1 MKKRKKSAAGGKN
14 GKNGKAAAKKG
25 ALAVEITGVLL
36 VFLALFGFISVISF
50 DSKDPS
56 FDTLPTAGHSIRNF
70 AGSVGSYFSQ
80 IVLSFLGLAAFLLPF
95 VLGYA
100 ALRAVLRGTSAHL
113 LKRLGTIA
121 LGLLIVCPLLAF
133 LESFPFRGSEFPAG
147 GLLGRLLLGF
157 FSRFLSEIGSFFFL
171 LAALAVFLLLS
182 TRWSLAKTLR
192 FAKGAFESTASEV
205 RIKVTD
211 RQKAKEKEKMRDRV
225 REKYE
230 APAAGVPDPKAE
242 KAARKAEKEAER
254 EREREER
261 RLERE
266 AARRPFKAP
275 PPPPKPVAPPAP
287 QPLLFPDPGKKGDYR
302 YPPFTLLEPGLPAE
316 KISTAELADKKRRI
330 EEKLKEFGIEGEV
343 REYHPGPVITTYE
356 YFPAPG
362 IKVAQVS
369 NLTED
374 LALALET
381 ESVRIQ
387 RIPGKSSLGIEIPN
401 DKRELIKLRDII
413 ESAKFQ
419 DSPSKLTFALGKD
432 VTGGVTVTD
441 LAVMPHLLIAGST
454 GTGKSVALNALIAS
468 LLYKATPE
476 EVKIVLIDPKRL
488 EFTLYEDIPHLLCP
502 VINDPKKAHV
512 VLMDIVKKMEERYKK
527 LQGVKV
533 RNIDQYNTHMR
544 QVLAEHKGPLTD
556 EEKAADRAAPLHRHH
571 HRRAGRADDGRGPGG
586 RVLHRPAGPAGPGRR
601 HPPGHGHAAA
611 VDRRHHRDDQEQL
624 LLPHR
629 LPRPVQGRLAH
640 HPRHDRRRQAPGHGR
655 HALPAAQLPPHRP
668 PPLLVHLHPRGP
680 APGQARQEPGHAD
693 LRHPHPPRRQGR
705 RRPSHARGRREGR
718 ALRQGRRDR
727 PPERPGFGLPP
738 PAPPQARLRPGGP
751 DHRPDGGRRP
761 DRPVGG
767 RQAAGDPRRPQGVLQ
782 GQGPPAGRRRGARPG
797 GLMGKQ
803 AKRACPEDAVLQYRA
818 VISFR
823 VRKALGSSNPDWE
836 DVVNEILTQAVAKIQ
851 SGEFRGD
858 SSIGTFLY
866 TITSRRIIDYIRQKT
881 RVLKHAPEPPPY
893 PDPHDELEHRERARQ
908 VEQVVNGLK
917 PKFRDVLYLYYYK
930 ELSRE
935 EVARTLDISPRRVS
949 ERVNY
954 ALKLIQKAVRK

>member
-1 MKKRKKSAAGGKN
+1 VKKRKKSAGGGKN

-56 FDTLPTAGHSIRNF
+56 FDTLPTAGHAVRNF

-80 IVLSFLGLAAFLLPF
+80 IVLSFLGLAAFVLPF

-230 APAAGVPDPKAE
+230 APAAGVPDPRSE

-275 PPPPKPVAPPAP
+275 PPPPRPVAPPAP

-556 EEKAADRAAPLHRHH
+556 EEKAQIAPLPYIVIIIDEL
-571 HRRAGRADDGRGPGG
+571 AELMMVGA
-586 RVLHRPAGPAGPGRR
+586 
-601 HPPGHGHAAA
+601 
-611 VDRRHHRDDQEQL
+611 QE
-624 LLPHR
+624 
-629 LPRPVQGRLAH
+629 VEFFIGRLAQLARAVGIH
-640 HPRHDRRRQAPGHGR
+640 LVMATQRPSIDVITGTIKNNFSCRIAFRVPSKVDSRIILDTIGADKLLGMGDM
-655 HALPAAQLPPHRP
+655 LFLPPNFPRIVRHHCSFISIPEVRR
-668 PPLLVHLHPRGP
+668 LVKHVKSQGTPTYDTRILHVVKGDVDHLMPEDGEKDELYDK
-680 APGQARQEPGHAD
+680 AVETVLQSGQASASHLQ
-693 LRHPHPPRRQGR
+693 RRLKLGY
-705 RRPSHARGRREGR
+705 AR
-718 ALRQGRRDR
+718 
-727 PPERPGFGLPP
+727 
-738 PAPPQARLRPGGP
+738 
-751 DHRPDGGRRP
+751 
-761 DRPVGG
+761 
-767 RQAAGDPRRPQGVLQ
+767 AA
-782 GQGPPAGRRRGARPG
+782 
-797 GLMGKQ
+797 
-803 AKRACPEDAVLQYRA
+803 
-818 VISFR
+818 
-823 VRKALGSSNPDWE
+823 
-836 DVVNEILTQAVAKIQ
+836 
-851 SGEFRGD
+851 
-858 SSIGTFLY
+858 
-866 TITSRRIIDYIRQKT
+866 RIIDQMEGEGLIGPSEGAKPREILVDRKEFFKDKVRQ
-881 RVLKHAPEPPPY
+881 
-893 PDPHDELEHRERARQ
+893 RA
-908 VEQVVNGLK
+908 GGAG
-917 PKFRDVLYLYYYK
+917 RDQ
-930 ELSRE
+930 E
-935 EVARTLDISPRRVS
+935 D
-949 ERVNY
+949 
-954 ALKLIQKAVRK
+954 

>member
-1 MKKRKKSAAGGKN
+1 VKKRKKSASGGKN
-14 GKNGKAAAKKG
+14 GRNGKASPKKQ
-25 ALAVEITGVLL
+25 ALAIEITGVLL
-36 VFLALFGFISVISF
+36 VFLALFAFISVISF
-50 DSKDPS
+50 DAKDPS
-56 FDTLPTAGHSIRNF
+56 FATVPTAGHPIRNF

-80 IVLSFLGLAAFLLPF
+80 IVLSFLGLAAFVLPF

-113 LKRLGTIA
+113 LKRLGTITI
-121 LGLLIVCPLLAF
+121 GLLIVCPLLAF
-133 LESFPFRGSEFPAG
+133 LDQFPFRGSDFQAG
-147 GLLGRLLLGF
+147 GLLGQLLLGF

-182 TRWSLAKTLR
+182 TRWSLAKTLH
-192 FAKGAFESTASEV
+192 FAKGAFQSTASEV

-230 APAAGVPDPKAE
+230 TPAAGALDPKAE

-254 EREREER
+254 EREREQR

-266 AARRPFKAP
+266 AARRPVRAP
-275 PPPPKPVAPPAP
+275 QPPSKPVAPPAP

-316 KISTAELADKKRRI
+316 KISTAELSDKKRRI
-330 EEKLKEFGIEGEV
+330 EEKFKEFGIEGEV

-432 VTGGVTVTD
+432 VHGGVTVTD

-468 LLYKATPE
+468 ILYKATPE
-476 EVKIVLIDPKRL
+476 EVKVVLIDPKRL

-544 QVLAEHKGPLTD
+544 QVLAEHTGPMSD
-556 EEKAADRAAPLHRHH
+556 EDKANLAPLPYIVIIIDEL
-571 HRRAGRADDGRGPGG
+571 AELMMVGA
-586 RVLHRPAGPAGPGRR
+586 
-601 HPPGHGHAAA
+601 
-611 VDRRHHRDDQEQL
+611 QE
-624 LLPHR
+624 
-629 LPRPVQGRLAH
+629 VEFFIGRLAQLARAVGIH
-640 HPRHDRRRQAPGHGR
+640 LVMATQRPSIDVITGTIKNNFSCRIAFRVPSKVDSRIIIDTGGADKLLGMGDM
-655 HALPAAQLPPHRP
+655 LFLPPNFPR
-668 PPLLVHLHPRGP
+668 LVRLHCSFISIPEVRRLVKHVKSQGTP
-680 APGQARQEPGHAD
+680 TYDTRILHVVKGDADHIRTEDGEKDELYDKAVETVLQSGQASASHLQ
-693 LRHPHPPRRQGR
+693 RRLKLGY
-705 RRPSHARGRREGR
+705 AR
-718 ALRQGRRDR
+718 
-727 PPERPGFGLPP
+727 
-738 PAPPQARLRPGGP
+738 
-751 DHRPDGGRRP
+751 
-761 DRPVGG
+761 
-767 RQAAGDPRRPQGVLQ
+767 AA
-782 GQGPPAGRRRGARPG
+782 
-797 GLMGKQ
+797 
-803 AKRACPEDAVLQYRA
+803 
-818 VISFR
+818 
-823 VRKALGSSNPDWE
+823 
-836 DVVNEILTQAVAKIQ
+836 
-851 SGEFRGD
+851 
-858 SSIGTFLY
+858 
-866 TITSRRIIDYIRQKT
+866 RIIDQMEGEGLIGPSEGAK
-881 RVLKHAPEPPPY
+881 P
-893 PDPHDELEHRERARQ
+893 REILVDRKEFFKDRARMKSGGP
-908 VEQVVNGLK
+908 E
-917 PKFRDVLYLYYYK
+917 RDP
-930 ELSRE
+930 E
-935 EVARTLDISPRRVS
+935 D
-949 ERVNY
+949 
-954 ALKLIQKAVRK
+954 